1 MKDWAF
7 RCSRQSRL
15 LFFRVEIRHIED
27 ENIKDKERIKNM
39 DSIYGNES
47 GISYCYDN
55 GGVTFYCSDVYTCRD
70 IDMASNVKRVCFG
83 EDDSTKQMYYK
94 LRYSCMIF
102 PNVTE
107 IYIARNVA
115 AIEINNRMFPNCRKI
130 VSNNVNYRSGSM
142 LVQKDKA
149 MDWNFLLNTFC
160 LKKGE
165 DVDLTGIDMIKSGAF
180 SGCEIVE
187 IKNVADLSQVE
198 NYAFSDSDFCSDK
211 NKAVGGFRMAG
222 PIIAEML
229 PDLEE
234 YEIPD
239 YAIYTA
245 PRAVEAMQKMYK
257 AKRLIINNL
266 AATANVLY
274 TTRLPKKVIVKNIKK
289 RTDDTDYDLFD
300 ILDSET
306 TEEIE
311 LQNCSPEYKSINGL
325 LYGRV
330 IDEYGFFTKTW
341 SVLRCPR
348 GMKKAVIDDIAEEI
362 AQSAFMGCSVEEV
375 VMPDSVKMIGNEAF
389 SCCKYL
395 KKINLSKNLQKTTN
409 QLGNNACFK
418 KCERLKGIEI
428 PAGIKEI
435 PNMMFFGCRELSEV
449 VFHDGLEVI
458 GASAFASC
466 RNLKKVSLPK
476 TVKRIKR
483 WAMSYVDEL
492 HLASN
497 VVPNC
502 LVLGLNNSSS
512 VCARVIFPDGREV
525 LVSKTVNPDVEDKAT
540 LQLSK
545 HCQDPDWYKYS
556 SNMTSLLLNGLIEYE
571 RRRKEPEKWPDNR
584 PEQAELKGLL
594 RNNSVTL
601 MDWFL
606 RHDKRQSLAKLIN
619 YGFLPDSALN
629 ELLTYANEHNMP
641 DIAAYTIQQIQKG
654 ETPDIKFHI

>member
-1 MKDWAF
+1 MQPAKPAAF
-7 RCSRQSRL
+7 FL
-15 LFFRVEIRHIED
+15 RVGIGHIGD

-39 DSIYGNES
+39 DRIYGNES

-70 IDMASNVKRVCFG
+70 IDMASNVERVCFG
-83 EDDSTKQMYYK
+83 EDNNTNQMYYK

-130 VSNNVNYRSGSM
+130 VSNNVNYCSGSM
-142 LVQKDKA
+142 LVKKDKA
-149 MDWNFLLNTFC
+149 MDWNFLLNAFC

-165 DVDLTGIDMIKSGAF
+165 DVDLTRIDMIKSGAF

-198 NYAFSDSDFCSDK
+198 KYAFSDSDFCSDK

-222 PIIAEML
+222 PIIVEML

-245 PRAVEAMQKMYK
+245 PQTVKAMQKMHK

-266 AATANVLY
+266 AATVNVLC

-418 KCERLKGIEI
+418 KCEKLKGIEI

-466 RNLKKVSLPK
+466 RNLEKINLPK
-476 TVKRIKR
+476 TVKRTKR
-483 WAMSYVDEL
+483 WAMPYVDEL

-497 VVPNC
+497 VVPNG
-502 LVLGLNNSSS
+502 LVLGLNSSASSS
-512 VCARVIFPDGREV
+512 FCARVIFPDGKEV

-556 SNMTSLLLNGLIEYE
+556 SNMPSLLSNGLIEYG

-601 MDWFL
+601 MNWL
-606 RHDKRQSLAKLIN
+606 LTHDKRQSLAKLIN

-654 ETPDIKFHI
+654 ETPDTKFHI

>member
-1 MKDWAF
+1 MD
-7 RCSRQSRL
+7 
-15 LFFRVEIRHIED
+15 
-27 ENIKDKERIKNM
+27 RIY
-39 DSIYGNES
+39 S
-47 GISYCYDN
+47 ISYCYNN
-55 GGVTFYCSDVYTCRD
+55 GGVTFYCSDAYTCRD

-130 VSNNVNYRSGSM
+130 VSNNVNYHSGSM
-142 LVQKDKA
+142 LVKEDKA
-149 MDWNFLLNTFC
+149 MDSNFLLNTFC

-165 DVDLTGIDMIKSGAF
+165 DVDLTGIDIIKSGAF
-180 SGCEIVE
+180 SGCKIVE
-187 IKNVADLSQVE
+187 IKNIADLSQVE

-211 NKAVGGFRMAG
+211 NKAIGGFQMAG
-222 PIIAEML
+222 PIIIGML

-245 PRAVEAMQKMYK
+245 PQAVEAMQKMHK

-266 AATANVLY
+266 AATVNVLC
-274 TTRLPKKVIVKNIKK
+274 TTRLPRKVIVKNIKK
-289 RTDDTDYDLFD
+289 RTDETDYDLFN

-311 LQNCSPEYKSINGL
+311 LQNCSQEYKSINGL

-362 AQSAFMGCSVEEV
+362 AQAAFMGCSVEEV
-375 VMPDSVKMIGNEAF
+375 VMPDSVKMICNEAF
-389 SCCKYL
+389 SSCKYL

-458 GASAFASC
+458 GTSAFASC
-466 RNLKKVSLPK
+466 RNLEKINLPK
-476 TVKRIKR
+476 TVKRIER
-483 WAMSYVDEL
+483 WAMPYVDEL

-497 VVPNC
+497 VVPNG
-502 LVLGLNNSSS
+502 LVLGLNCSASS
-512 VCARVIFPDGREV
+512 VCARVIFPDGRGV

-540 LQLSK
+540 LQLSN

-556 SNMTSLLLNGLIEYE
+556 SNMTSLLSNGLIEYE
-571 RRRKEPEKWPDNR
+571 RRRKEPEEWPDNR
-584 PEQAELKGLL
+584 LEQAELKGLL
-594 RNNSVTL
+594 HNNSVTL

-606 RHDKRQSLAKLIN
+606 THDKRQSLAKLIN

-629 ELLTYANEHNMP
+629 GLLTYANEHNMP
-641 DIAAYTIQQIQKG
+641 DIAGYTIQQIQKG
-654 ETPDIKFHI
+654 ETPNTKFHI

>member
-1 MKDWAF
+1 MQPAKPAAF
-7 RCSRQSRL
+7 FL
-15 LFFRVEIRHIED
+15 RVEIRHIGD

-39 DSIYGNES
+39 DRIYGNES

-83 EDDSTKQMYYK
+83 EDDSTNQMYYK

-142 LVQKDKA
+142 LVKKDKA

-165 DVDLTGIDMIKSGAF
+165 GVDLTGIDMIKSGAF

-198 NYAFSDSDFCSDK
+198 KYAFSDSDFCSDK

-222 PIIAEML
+222 PIIVEML

-245 PRAVEAMQKMYK
+245 PRAVKAMQKMHK

-266 AATANVLY
+266 AATVNVLC

-409 QLGNNACFK
+409 QLGSNACFK

-476 TVKRIKR
+476 TVKRIKQ
-483 WAMSYVDEL
+483 WAVPYVDEL

-497 VVPNC
+497 VVPDG
-502 LVLGLNNSSS
+502 LVLGLNNSSSS

-540 LQLSK
+540 LQLNK

-556 SNMTSLLLNGLIEYE
+556 SNITSLLSNGLIEYE

-601 MDWFL
+601 MNWL
-606 RHDKRQSLAKLIN
+606 LTHDKRQSLAKLIN

-654 ETPDIKFHI
+654 ETPDTKFHI

>member
-1 MKDWAF
+1 
-7 RCSRQSRL
+7 
-15 LFFRVEIRHIED
+15 
-27 ENIKDKERIKNM
+27 M
-39 DSIYGNES
+39 DRIYGNES
-47 GISYCYDN
+47 GISHCYDN

-83 EDDSTKQMYYK
+83 EDNNTNQMYYK

-107 IYIARNVA
+107 IYIAKNVA

-130 VSNNVNYRSGSM
+130 ISNNVNYRSGSI
-142 LVQKDKA
+142 LVKKDKA
-149 MDWNFLLNTFC
+149 MDWNFLLNAFC

-198 NYAFSDSDFCSDK
+198 KYAFSDSDFCSDK

-222 PIIAEML
+222 PIIVEML

-245 PRAVEAMQKMYK
+245 PRAVKAMQKMHK

-266 AATANVLY
+266 AATVNVLC

-362 AQSAFMGCSVEEV
+362 AQAAFMGCSVEEV
-375 VMPDSVKMIGNEAF
+375 VMPDSVKMICNEAF

-395 KKINLSKNLQKTTN
+395 KKINLSKNLQKITN
-409 QLGNNACFK
+409 QLGNNAWFK
-418 KCERLKGIEI
+418 KCESLKGIEI

-435 PNMMFFGCRELSEV
+435 PNMIFFGCSELSEV

-466 RNLKKVSLPK
+466 RKLKKVSLPE

-483 WAMSYVDEL
+483 WAIPYVDEL

-497 VVPNC
+497 VIPDG
-502 LVLGLNNSSS
+502 LVLGLNSSAS
-512 VCARVIFPDGREV
+512 SAFCARVIFPDGKEV
-525 LVSKTVNPDVEDKAT
+525 FVSKTVNSDVEDKAT

-545 HCQDPDWYKYS
+545 HCQDPDWYIYS
-556 SNMTSLLLNGLIEYE
+556 SDITSLRLNGLTEYE
-571 RRRKEPEKWPDNR
+571 RRLKAPEEWPDSR
-584 PEQAELKGLL
+584 PKQAELKRFLHY
-594 RNNSVTL
+594 NSVAL
-601 MDWFL
+601 MDWL
-606 RHDKRQSLAKLIN
+606 STHNKRQSLAKLIC
-619 YGFLPDSALN
+619 YGFLPDSALSD
-629 ELLTYANEHNMP
+629 LLMYANEHNMP
-641 DIAAYTIQQIQKG
+641 DIAAYTIQQMQK
-654 ETPDIKFHI
+654 EKTDDTEFHI

>member
-1 MKDWAF
+1 MD
-7 RCSRQSRL
+7 
-15 LFFRVEIRHIED
+15 
-27 ENIKDKERIKNM
+27 RIY
-39 DSIYGNES
+39 S
-47 GISYCYDN
+47 ISYCYDN
-55 GGVTFYCSDVYTCRD
+55 GGVTFYCSDVYTCRE

-83 EDDSTKQMYYK
+83 EDDSTKPMYYK

-142 LVQKDKA
+142 LVKEDKA
-149 MDWNFLLNTFC
+149 MDSNFLLNTFC

-165 DVDLTGIDMIKSGAF
+165 DVDLTGIGIIKSGAF

-187 IKNVADLSQVE
+187 IKNIADLSQVE

-211 NKAVGGFRMAG
+211 NKAVGGFQMAG
-222 PIIAEML
+222 PIIIGML

-234 YEIPD
+234 YEMPD

-245 PRAVEAMQKMYK
+245 PQAVRAMQKMHK

-266 AATANVLY
+266 AATVNVLC
-274 TTRLPKKVIVKNIKK
+274 TTRLPRKVIVKNIKK
-289 RTDDTDYDLFD
+289 RTDDTDYDLFN

-311 LQNCSPEYKSINGL
+311 LQNCSSEYKSINGL
-325 LYGRV
+325 LYGRF

-362 AQSAFMGCSVEEV
+362 AQAAFMGCSVEEV
-375 VMPDSVKMIGNEAF
+375 VMPDSVKMICNEAF

-409 QLGNNACFK
+409 QFGNNACFK

-435 PNMMFFGCRELSEV
+435 PDKMFFGCSELSEV

-458 GASAFASC
+458 GTSAFASC
-466 RNLKKVSLPK
+466 RNMEKINLPK
-476 TVKRIKR
+476 TVKRIER
-483 WAMSYVDEL
+483 WAMPYVDEL

-497 VVPNC
+497 VVPNG
-502 LVLGLNNSSS
+502 LVLGLNNSSSS

-556 SNMTSLLLNGLIEYE
+556 SNMTSLLSNGLIEYE
-571 RRRKEPEKWPDNR
+571 RRRKEPEEWPDSR
-584 PEQAELKGLL
+584 LEQAELKGLL

-606 RHDKRQSLAKLIN
+606 THNKRKSLAKLIN

-629 ELLTYANEHNMP
+629 GLLTYANEHNMS
-641 DIAAYTIQQIQKG
+641 DIAAYTIQQIQKR
-654 ETPDIKFHI
+654 ETPNTKFHI

>member
-1 MKDWAF
+1 MD
-7 RCSRQSRL
+7 
-15 LFFRVEIRHIED
+15 
-27 ENIKDKERIKNM
+27 RIY
-39 DSIYGNES
+39 S
-47 GISYCYDN
+47 ISYCYDN
-55 GGVTFYCSDVYTCRD
+55 GGVTFYCSDVYICRE

-83 EDDSTKQMYYK
+83 DDDSTKPMYYK
-94 LRYSCMIF
+94 LRHSCMIF

-142 LVQKDKA
+142 LVKEDKA
-149 MDWNFLLNTFC
+149 MDSNFLLNTFC

-165 DVDLTGIDMIKSGAF
+165 DVDLTGIDIIKSGAF

-187 IKNVADLSQVE
+187 IKNIADLSQVE

-211 NKAVGGFRMAG
+211 NKAIGGFQMAG
-222 PIIAEML
+222 PIIIGML
-229 PDLEE
+229 PNLEE

-239 YAIYTA
+239 YAICTA
-245 PRAVEAMQKMYK
+245 PRAVEAMQKMHK

-266 AATANVLY
+266 AATVNVLC
-274 TTRLPKKVIVKNIKK
+274 TTRLPRKVIVKNIKK
-289 RTDDTDYDLFD
+289 RTDETDYDLFN

-311 LQNCSPEYKSINGL
+311 LQNCSQEYKSINGL

-348 GMKKAVIDDIAEEI
+348 GMKKAVIDDIAEKI
-362 AQSAFMGCSVEEV
+362 AQAAFMGCSVEEV
-375 VMPDSVKMIGNEAF
+375 VMPDSVKMICNEAF

-409 QLGNNACFK
+409 QLGNNACFM

-449 VFHDGLEVI
+449 VFHDGLEAI
-458 GASAFASC
+458 GTSAFASC
-466 RNLKKVSLPK
+466 RNLEKINLPK
-476 TVKRIKR
+476 TVKRIER
-483 WAMSYVDEL
+483 WAMPYVNEL

-497 VVPNC
+497 VVPNG
-502 LVLGLNNSSS
+502 LVLGLNCSASS

-540 LQLSK
+540 LQLSN

-556 SNMTSLLLNGLIEYE
+556 SNMTSLLSNGLIEYE
-571 RRRKEPEKWPDNR
+571 RRRKEPEEWPDNR
-584 PEQAELKGLL
+584 LEQAELKGLL
-594 RNNSVTL
+594 HNNSVTL

-606 RHDKRQSLAKLIN
+606 THDKRQSLAKLIN

-629 ELLTYANEHNMP
+629 GLLTYANEHNMP
-641 DIAAYTIQQIQKG
+641 DIAAYIIQQIQKG
-654 ETPDIKFHI
+654 ETPNTKFHI

>member
-1 MKDWAF
+1 MYG
-7 RCSRQSRL
+7 
-15 LFFRVEIRHIED
+15 IY
-27 ENIKDKERIKNM
+27 
-39 DSIYGNES
+39 DSDGE
-47 GISYCYDN
+47 ISYCYDN
-55 GGVTFYCSDVYTCRD
+55 GSVTFYCSDIHTCRD
-70 IDMASNVKRVCFG
+70 IDMAPDVKRVCFG
-83 EDDSTKQMYYK
+83 EDDSEKQMSYK
-94 LRYSCMIF
+94 LKDITVTF

-107 IYIARNVA
+107 MYIAKNVA
-115 AIEINNRMFPNCRKI
+115 AIEINSRMFPNCRKV
-130 VSNNVNYRSGSM
+130 VSNNVNYRTGSM
-142 LVQKDKA
+142 LVKEDKVLEH
-149 MDWNFLLNTFC
+149 NFLLNTFC

-165 DVDLTGIDMIKSGAF
+165 NVDLTGIDIIKSGAF

-187 IKNVADLSQVE
+187 IKNIADLSQVE
-198 NYAFSDSDFCSDK
+198 RYAFSDSDFCSDK
-211 NKAVGGFRMAG
+211 NQAVGGFQMAG
-222 PIIAEML
+222 PIIAGML

-245 PRAVEAMQKMYK
+245 PRAVEAMQKMHK

-266 AATANVLY
+266 PATVNVLC
-274 TTRLPKKVIVKNIKK
+274 TTRLPRKVIVKNIKK

-325 LYGRV
+325 LYGRA
-330 IDEYGFFTKTW
+330 IDEYGFFAKTW

-362 AQSAFMGCSVEEV
+362 AQAAFMGCSVEEV
-375 VMPDSVKMIGNEAF
+375 VMPDSVKMICNEAF

-395 KKINLSKNLQKTTN
+395 KKINLSKNLQKITN

-418 KCERLKGIEI
+418 KCESLKGIEI

-435 PNMMFFGCRELSEV
+435 PNMIFFGCSELSEV

-466 RNLKKVSLPK
+466 RKLKKVSLPE

-483 WAMSYVDEL
+483 WAIPYVDEL

-497 VVPNC
+497 VIPDG
-502 LVLGLNNSSS
+502 LVLGLNSSAS
-512 VCARVIFPDGREV
+512 SAFCARVIFPDGKEV
-525 LVSKTVNPDVEDKAT
+525 FVSKTVNSDVEDKAT

-545 HCQDPDWYKYS
+545 HCQDPDWYIYS
-556 SNMTSLLLNGLIEYE
+556 SDITSLRLNGLTEYE
-571 RRRKEPEKWPDNR
+571 RRLKAPEEWPDSR
-584 PEQAELKGLL
+584 PKQAELKRFLHY
-594 RNNSVTL
+594 NSVAL
-601 MDWFL
+601 MDWL
-606 RHDKRQSLAKLIN
+606 STHNKRQSLAKLIC
-619 YGFLPDSALN
+619 YGFLPDSALSD
-629 ELLTYANEHNMP
+629 LLMYANEHNMP
-641 DIAAYTIQQIQKG
+641 DIAAYTIQQMQK
-654 ETPDIKFHI
+654 EKTDDTEFHI

>member
-1 MKDWAF
+1 MQPAKPAAF
-7 RCSRQSRL
+7 FL
-15 LFFRVEIRHIED
+15 RVGIRHIGD

-39 DSIYGNES
+39 DRIYGNES

-83 EDDSTKQMYYK
+83 EDNNTNQMYYK

-115 AIEINNRMFPNCRKI
+115 VIEINNRMFPNCRKI

-142 LVQKDKA
+142 LVKKDKA
-149 MDWNFLLNTFC
+149 MDWNFLLNAFC

-198 NYAFSDSDFCSDK
+198 KYAFSDSDFCSDK

-222 PIIAEML
+222 PIIVEML

-245 PRAVEAMQKMYK
+245 PRAVKAMQKMHK

-266 AATANVLY
+266 AATVNVLC
-274 TTRLPKKVIVKNIKK
+274 TTRLPRKVIVKNIKK

-375 VMPDSVKMIGNEAF
+375 VMPDSVKMIGNETF

-435 PNMMFFGCRELSEV
+435 PNMMFFGCRELSKV

-466 RNLKKVSLPK
+466 RNLEKINLPK

-483 WAMSYVDEL
+483 WAMPYVDEL

-497 VVPNC
+497 VVPNG
-502 LVLGLNNSSS
+502 LVLGLNSSASSS
-512 VCARVIFPDGREV
+512 FCARVIFPDRKEV
-525 LVSKTVNPDVEDKAT
+525 LVSKTVNPNVKDKAT

-556 SNMTSLLLNGLIEYE
+556 SNMPSLLSNGLIEYE

-601 MDWFL
+601 MNWL
-606 RHDKRQSLAKLIN
+606 LTHDKRQSLAKLIN

-654 ETPDIKFHI
+654 ETPDTKFHI

>member
-1 MKDWAF
+1 
-7 RCSRQSRL
+7 
-15 LFFRVEIRHIED
+15 
-27 ENIKDKERIKNM
+27 M
-39 DSIYGNES
+39 DRIYGNES

-55 GGVTFYCSDVYTCRD
+55 GGVTFYCSDVYTCQD

-83 EDDSTKQMYYK
+83 EDNNTNQMYYK

-130 VSNNVNYRSGSM
+130 VSNNVNYRSGSI
-142 LVQKDKA
+142 LVKKDKA
-149 MDWNFLLNTFC
+149 MDWNFLLNAFC

-198 NYAFSDSDFCSDK
+198 KYAFSDSDFCSDK

-222 PIIAEML
+222 PIIVEML

-245 PRAVEAMQKMYK
+245 PRAVKAMQKMHK

-266 AATANVLY
+266 AATVNVLC

-362 AQSAFMGCSVEEV
+362 AQAAFMGCSVEEV
-375 VMPDSVKMIGNEAF
+375 VMPDSVKMICNEAF

-395 KKINLSKNLQKTTN
+395 KKINLSKNLQKITN

-418 KCERLKGIEI
+418 KCESLKGIEI

-435 PNMMFFGCRELSEV
+435 PNMIFFGCSELSEV

-466 RNLKKVSLPK
+466 RKLKKVSLPE

-483 WAMSYVDEL
+483 WAIPYVDEL

-497 VVPNC
+497 VIPDG
-502 LVLGLNNSSS
+502 LVLGLNSSAS
-512 VCARVIFPDGREV
+512 SAFCARVIFPDGKEV
-525 LVSKTVNPDVEDKAT
+525 FVSKTVNSDVEDKAT

-545 HCQDPDWYKYS
+545 HCQDPDWYIYS
-556 SNMTSLLLNGLIEYE
+556 SDITSLRLNGLTEYE
-571 RRRKEPEKWPDNR
+571 RRLKAPEEWPDSR
-584 PEQAELKGLL
+584 PKQAELKRFLHY
-594 RNNSVTL
+594 NSVAL
-601 MDWFL
+601 MDWL
-606 RHDKRQSLAKLIN
+606 STHNKRQSLAKLIC
-619 YGFLPDSALN
+619 YGFLPDSALSD
-629 ELLTYANEHNMP
+629 LLMYANEHNMP
-641 DIAAYTIQQIQKG
+641 DIAAYTIQQMQK
-654 ETPDIKFHI
+654 EKTDDTEFHI

>member
-1 MKDWAF
+1 MQPA
-7 RCSRQSRL
+7 L
-15 LFFRVEIRHIED
+15 PAVFFLCVGIRHIVD

-39 DSIYGNES
+39 DRIYS
-47 GISYCYDN
+47 ISYCYDN
-55 GGVTFYCSDVYTCRD
+55 GGVTFYCSDAYTCRD

-83 EDDSTKQMYYK
+83 EDDSTKPMYYK
-94 LRYSCMIF
+94 LRHSCMIF

-115 AIEINNRMFPNCRKI
+115 AIEINNKMFPNCRKV

-142 LVQKDKA
+142 LVKEDKA
-149 MDWNFLLNTFC
+149 MDSNFLLNTFC

-165 DVDLTGIDMIKSGAF
+165 DVDLTGIDIIKSGAF

-187 IKNVADLSQVE
+187 IKNIADISQVE

-211 NKAVGGFRMAG
+211 NKAIGGFQMAG
-222 PIIAEML
+222 PIIIGML
-229 PDLEE
+229 PNLEE

-239 YAIYTA
+239 YAICTA
-245 PRAVEAMQKMYK
+245 PRAVEAMQKMHK

-266 AATANVLY
+266 AATVNVLC
-274 TTRLPKKVIVKNIKK
+274 TTRLPRKVIVKNIKK
-289 RTDDTDYDLFD
+289 RTDETDYDLFN

-311 LQNCSPEYKSINGL
+311 LQNCSSEYKSINGL

-348 GMKKAVIDDIAEEI
+348 GMKKAVIDDIAEKI
-362 AQSAFMGCSVEEV
+362 AQAAFMGCSVEEV
-375 VMPDSVKMIGNEAF
+375 VMPDSVKMICNEAF

-409 QLGNNACFK
+409 QLGNNACFM

-458 GASAFASC
+458 GTSAFASC
-466 RNLKKVSLPK
+466 RNLEKINLPK
-476 TVKRIKR
+476 TVKRIER
-483 WAMSYVDEL
+483 WAMPYVNEL

-497 VVPNC
+497 VVPNG
-502 LVLGLNNSSS
+502 LVLGLNCSASS

-540 LQLSK
+540 LQLSN

-556 SNMTSLLLNGLIEYE
+556 SNMTSLLSNGLIEYE
-571 RRRKEPEKWPDNR
+571 RRRKEPEEWPDNR
-584 PEQAELKGLL
+584 LEQAELKGLL
-594 RNNSVTL
+594 HNNSVTL

-606 RHDKRQSLAKLIN
+606 THDKRQSLAKLIN

-629 ELLTYANEHNMP
+629 GLLTYANEHNMP

-654 ETPDIKFHI
+654 ETPNTKFHI

>member
-1 MKDWAF
+1 MQPA
-7 RCSRQSRL
+7 L
-15 LFFRVEIRHIED
+15 PAVFFLCVGIRHIVD

-39 DSIYGNES
+39 DRIYS
-47 GISYCYDN
+47 ISYCYDN
-55 GGVTFYCSDVYTCRD
+55 GGVTFYCSDAYTCRE

-83 EDDSTKQMYYK
+83 EDDSTKPMYYK
-94 LRYSCMIF
+94 LRHSCMIF

-115 AIEINNRMFPNCRKI
+115 AIEINNKMFPNCRKV

-142 LVQKDKA
+142 LVKEDKA
-149 MDWNFLLNTFC
+149 MDSNFLLNTFC

-165 DVDLTGIDMIKSGAF
+165 DVDLTGIDIIKSGAF

-187 IKNVADLSQVE
+187 IKNIADISQVE

-211 NKAVGGFRMAG
+211 NKAIGGFQMAG
-222 PIIAEML
+222 PIIIGML
-229 PDLEE
+229 PNLEE

-239 YAIYTA
+239 YAICTA
-245 PRAVEAMQKMYK
+245 PRAVEAMQKMHK

-266 AATANVLY
+266 AATVNVLC
-274 TTRLPKKVIVKNIKK
+274 TTRLPRKVIVKNIKK
-289 RTDDTDYDLFD
+289 RTDETDYDLFN

-311 LQNCSPEYKSINGL
+311 LQNCSSEYKSINGL

-348 GMKKAVIDDIAEEI
+348 GMKKAVIDDIAEKI
-362 AQSAFMGCSVEEV
+362 AQAAFMGCSVEEV
-375 VMPDSVKMIGNEAF
+375 VMPDSVKMICNEAF

-409 QLGNNACFK
+409 QLCNNACFM

-458 GASAFASC
+458 GTSAFASC
-466 RNLKKVSLPK
+466 RNLEKINLPK
-476 TVKRIKR
+476 TVKRIER
-483 WAMSYVDEL
+483 WAMPYVNEL

-497 VVPNC
+497 VVPNG
-502 LVLGLNNSSS
+502 LVLGLNCSASS

-540 LQLSK
+540 LQLSN

-556 SNMTSLLLNGLIEYE
+556 SNMTSLLSNGLIEYE
-571 RRRKEPEKWPDNR
+571 RRRKEPEEWHDNR
-584 PEQAELKGLL
+584 LEQAELKGLL
-594 RNNSVTL
+594 HNNSVTL

-606 RHDKRQSLAKLIN
+606 THDKRQSLAKLIN

-629 ELLTYANEHNMP
+629 GLLTYANEHNMP

-654 ETPDIKFHI
+654 ETPNTKFHI

>member
-1 MKDWAF
+1 MD
-7 RCSRQSRL
+7 
-15 LFFRVEIRHIED
+15 
-27 ENIKDKERIKNM
+27 RIY
-39 DSIYGNES
+39 S
-47 GISYCYDN
+47 ISYCYDN
-55 GGVTFYCSDVYTCRD
+55 GGVTFYCSDAYTCRE

-83 EDDSTKQMYYK
+83 EDDSTKPMYYK
-94 LRYSCMIF
+94 LRHSCMIF

-115 AIEINNRMFPNCRKI
+115 AIEINNKMFPNCRKV

-142 LVQKDKA
+142 LVKEDKA
-149 MDWNFLLNTFC
+149 MDSNFLLNTFC

-165 DVDLTGIDMIKSGAF
+165 DVDLTGIDIIKSGAF

-187 IKNVADLSQVE
+187 IKNIADISQVE

-211 NKAVGGFRMAG
+211 NKAIGGFQMAG
-222 PIIAEML
+222 PIIIGML
-229 PDLEE
+229 PNLEE

-239 YAIYTA
+239 YAICTA
-245 PRAVEAMQKMYK
+245 PRAVEAMQKMHK

-266 AATANVLY
+266 AATVNVLC
-274 TTRLPKKVIVKNIKK
+274 TTRLPRKVIVKNIKK
-289 RTDDTDYDLFD
+289 RTDETDYDLFN

-311 LQNCSPEYKSINGL
+311 LQNCSSEYKSINGL

-348 GMKKAVIDDIAEEI
+348 GMKKAVIDDIAEKI
-362 AQSAFMGCSVEEV
+362 AQAAFMGCSVEEV
-375 VMPDSVKMIGNEAF
+375 VMPDSVKMICNEAF

-409 QLGNNACFK
+409 QLGNNACFM

-458 GASAFASC
+458 GTSAFASC
-466 RNLKKVSLPK
+466 RNLEKINLPK
-476 TVKRIKR
+476 TVKRIER
-483 WAMSYVDEL
+483 WAMPYVNEL

-497 VVPNC
+497 VVPNG
-502 LVLGLNNSSS
+502 LVLGLNCSASS

-540 LQLSK
+540 LQLSN

-556 SNMTSLLLNGLIEYE
+556 SNMTSLLSNGLIEYE
-571 RRRKEPEKWPDNR
+571 RRRKEPEEWPDNR
-584 PEQAELKGLL
+584 LEQAELKGLL
-594 RNNSVTL
+594 HNNSVTL

-606 RHDKRQSLAKLIN
+606 THDKRQSLAKLIN

-629 ELLTYANEHNMP
+629 GLLTYANEHNMP

-654 ETPDIKFHI
+654 ETPNTKFHI

>member
-1 MKDWAF
+1 
-7 RCSRQSRL
+7 
-15 LFFRVEIRHIED
+15 
-27 ENIKDKERIKNM
+27 M
-39 DSIYGNES
+39 DRIYGNES

-83 EDDSTKQMYYK
+83 EDNNTNQMYYK

-130 VSNNVNYRSGSM
+130 ISNNVNYRSGSM
-142 LVQKDKA
+142 LVKKDKA
-149 MDWNFLLNTFC
+149 MDWNFLLNAFC

-165 DVDLTGIDMIKSGAF
+165 DVDLTEIDMIKSGAF

-198 NYAFSDSDFCSDK
+198 KYAFSDSDFCSDK

-222 PIIAEML
+222 PIIVEML

-239 YAIYTA
+239 CAIYTA
-245 PRAVEAMQKMYK
+245 PQAVKAMQKMHK

-266 AATANVLY
+266 AATVNVLC
-274 TTRLPKKVIVKNIKK
+274 TTRLPRKVIVKNIKK

-330 IDEYGFFTKTW
+330 IDEYGFFAKTW
-341 SVLRCPR
+341 SVIMCPR
-348 GMKKAVIDDIAEEI
+348 GMKKVVIDDIAEEI

-409 QLGNNACFK
+409 QLGYNACFK
-418 KCERLKGIEI
+418 KCEKLKGIEI

-435 PNMMFFGCRELSEV
+435 PNMMFLDVG
-449 VFHDGLEVI
+449 
-458 GASAFASC
+458 SC
-466 RNLKKVSLPK
+466 
-476 TVKRIKR
+476 
-483 WAMSYVDEL
+483 
-492 HLASN
+492 
-497 VVPNC
+497 
-502 LVLGLNNSSS
+502 
-512 VCARVIFPDGREV
+512 
-525 LVSKTVNPDVEDKAT
+525 
-540 LQLSK
+540 
-545 HCQDPDWYKYS
+545 
-556 SNMTSLLLNGLIEYE
+556 
-571 RRRKEPEKWPDNR
+571 
-584 PEQAELKGLL
+584 
-594 RNNSVTL
+594 
-601 MDWFL
+601 
-606 RHDKRQSLAKLIN
+606 
-619 YGFLPDSALN
+619 
-629 ELLTYANEHNMP
+629 
-641 DIAAYTIQQIQKG
+641 QK
-654 ETPDIKFHI
+654 

>member
-1 MKDWAF
+1 MQPA
-7 RCSRQSRL
+7 L
-15 LFFRVEIRHIED
+15 PAVFFLCVGIRHIVD

-39 DSIYGNES
+39 DRIYS
-47 GISYCYDN
+47 ISYCYDN
-55 GGVTFYCSDVYTCRD
+55 GGVTFYCSDAYTCRE

-83 EDDSTKQMYYK
+83 EDDSTKPMYYK
-94 LRYSCMIF
+94 LRHSCMIF

-115 AIEINNRMFPNCRKI
+115 AIEINNKMFPNCRKV

-142 LVQKDKA
+142 LVKEDKA
-149 MDWNFLLNTFC
+149 MDSNFLLNTFC

-165 DVDLTGIDMIKSGAF
+165 DVDLTGIDIIKSGAF

-187 IKNVADLSQVE
+187 IKNIADISQVE

-211 NKAVGGFRMAG
+211 NKAIGGFQMAG
-222 PIIAEML
+222 PIIIGML
-229 PDLEE
+229 PNLEE

-239 YAIYTA
+239 YAICTA
-245 PRAVEAMQKMYK
+245 PRAVEAMQKMHK

-266 AATANVLY
+266 AATVNVLC
-274 TTRLPKKVIVKNIKK
+274 TTRLPRKVIVKNIKK
-289 RTDDTDYDLFD
+289 RTDETDYDLFN

-311 LQNCSPEYKSINGL
+311 LQNCSQEYKSINGL

-348 GMKKAVIDDIAEEI
+348 GMKKAVIDDIAEKI
-362 AQSAFMGCSVEEV
+362 AQAAFMGCSVEEV
-375 VMPDSVKMIGNEAF
+375 VMPDSVKMICNEAF

-395 KKINLSKNLQKTTN
+395 KKINLSKNLQKTTS
-409 QLGNNACFK
+409 QLGNNACFM

-449 VFHDGLEVI
+449 VFHDGLEAI
-458 GASAFASC
+458 GTSAFASC
-466 RNLKKVSLPK
+466 RNLEKINLPK
-476 TVKRIKR
+476 TVKRIER
-483 WAMSYVDEL
+483 WAMPYVNEL

-497 VVPNC
+497 VVPNG
-502 LVLGLNNSSS
+502 LVLGLNCSASS

-540 LQLSK
+540 LQLSN

-556 SNMTSLLLNGLIEYE
+556 SNMTSLLSNGLIEYE
-571 RRRKEPEKWPDNR
+571 RRRKEPEEWPDNR
-584 PEQAELKGLL
+584 LEQAELKGLL
-594 RNNSVTL
+594 HNNSVTL

-606 RHDKRQSLAKLIN
+606 THDKRQSLTKLIN

-629 ELLTYANEHNMP
+629 GLLTYANEHNMP

-654 ETPDIKFHI
+654 ETPNTKFHI

>member
-1 MKDWAF
+1 MD
-7 RCSRQSRL
+7 
-15 LFFRVEIRHIED
+15 
-27 ENIKDKERIKNM
+27 RIY
-39 DSIYGNES
+39 S
-47 GISYCYDN
+47 ISYCYDN
-55 GGVTFYCSDVYTCRD
+55 GGVTFYCSDVYTCRE

-83 EDDSTKQMYYK
+83 EDDSTKPMYYK
-94 LRYSCMIF
+94 LMYSCMIF

-115 AIEINNRMFPNCRKI
+115 AIEIDNRMFPNCRKI

-142 LVQKDKA
+142 LVKEDKA
-149 MDWNFLLNTFC
+149 MDSNFLLNTFC

-165 DVDLTGIDMIKSGAF
+165 DVDLTGIDIIKSGAF

-187 IKNVADLSQVE
+187 IKNIADLSQVE

-211 NKAVGGFRMAG
+211 NKAVGGFQMAG
-222 PIIAEML
+222 PIIIGML

-234 YEIPD
+234 YEMPD

-245 PRAVEAMQKMYK
+245 PQAVRAMQKMHK

-266 AATANVLY
+266 AATVNVLC
-274 TTRLPKKVIVKNIKK
+274 TTRLPRKVIVKNIKK
-289 RTDDTDYDLFD
+289 RTDDTDYDLFN

-311 LQNCSPEYKSINGL
+311 LQNCSSEYKSINGL
-325 LYGRV
+325 LYGRF

-362 AQSAFMGCSVEEV
+362 AQAAFMGCSVEEV
-375 VMPDSVKMIGNEAF
+375 VMPDSVKMICNEAF

-409 QLGNNACFK
+409 QFGNNACFK

-435 PNMMFFGCRELSEV
+435 PDKMFFGCSELSEV

-458 GASAFASC
+458 GTSAFASC
-466 RNLKKVSLPK
+466 RNMEKINLPK
-476 TVKRIKR
+476 TVKRIER
-483 WAMSYVDEL
+483 WAMPYVDEL

-497 VVPNC
+497 IVPNG
-502 LVLGLNNSSS
+502 LVLGLNNSSSS

-556 SNMTSLLLNGLIEYE
+556 SNMTSLLSNGLIEYE
-571 RRRKEPEKWPDNR
+571 RRRKEPEEWPDSR
-584 PEQAELKGLL
+584 LEQAELKGLL

-606 RHDKRQSLAKLIN
+606 THNKRKSLAKLID

-629 ELLTYANEHNMP
+629 GLLTYANEHNMP

-654 ETPDIKFHI
+654 ETPNTKFHI

>member
-1 MKDWAF
+1 
-7 RCSRQSRL
+7 
-15 LFFRVEIRHIED
+15 
-27 ENIKDKERIKNM
+27 M
-39 DSIYGNES
+39 DRIYGNES

-83 EDDSTKQMYYK
+83 EDNNTNQMYYK
-94 LRYSCMIF
+94 LKYSCMIF

-130 VSNNVNYRSGSM
+130 ISNNVNYRSGSM
-142 LVQKDKA
+142 LVKKDKA
-149 MDWNFLLNTFC
+149 MDWNFLLNAFC

-198 NYAFSDSDFCSDK
+198 KYAFSDSDFCSDK

-222 PIIAEML
+222 PIIVEML

-234 YEIPD
+234 YKIPD

-245 PRAVEAMQKMYK
+245 PRAVKAMQKMHK

-266 AATANVLY
+266 AATVNVLC

-449 VFHDGLEVI
+449 IFHDGLEVI

-466 RNLKKVSLPK
+466 RNLEKINLPK
-476 TVKRIKR
+476 TVKRTKR
-483 WAMSYVDEL
+483 WAMPYVDEL

-497 VVPNC
+497 VVPNG
-502 LVLGLNNSSS
+502 LVLGLNNSFS
-512 VCARVIFPDGREV
+512 VCARVIFPDGKEV

-571 RRRKEPEKWPDNR
+571 RRRKEPEEWPDNR

-594 RNNSVTL
+594 RNNSVTIMNWL
-601 MDWFL
+601 L
-606 RHDKRQSLAKLIN
+606 THDKRQSLAKLIN

-654 ETPDIKFHI
+654 ETPDTKFHI

>member
-1 MKDWAF
+1 MQPAKPAAF
-7 RCSRQSRL
+7 FL
-15 LFFRVEIRHIED
+15 RVGIRHIGD

-39 DSIYGNES
+39 DRIYGNES

-70 IDMASNVKRVCFG
+70 IDKASNVKRVCFG
-83 EDDSTKQMYYK
+83 EDNNTNQMYYK

-130 VSNNVNYRSGSM
+130 ISNNVNYRSGSM
-142 LVQKDKA
+142 LVKKDKA
-149 MDWNFLLNTFC
+149 MDWNFLLNAFC

-198 NYAFSDSDFCSDK
+198 KYAFSDSDFCSDK

-222 PIIAEML
+222 PIIVEML

-239 YAIYTA
+239 CTIYTA
-245 PRAVEAMQKMYK
+245 PQAVKAMQKMHK

-266 AATANVLY
+266 AATVNVLC

-449 VFHDGLEVI
+449 FFHDGLEVI
-458 GASAFASC
+458 CASAFASC
-466 RNLKKVSLPK
+466 RNLKKVNLPK

-483 WAMSYVDEL
+483 WAMPYVDEL

-497 VVPNC
+497 VVPNG
-502 LVLGLNNSSS
+502 LVLGLNSSASSS
-512 VCARVIFPDGREV
+512 FCARVIFPDGKEV

-556 SNMTSLLLNGLIEYE
+556 SNMPSLLSNGLIEYE

-601 MDWFL
+601 MNWL
-606 RHDKRQSLAKLIN
+606 LTHDKRQSLAKLIN

-654 ETPDIKFHI
+654 ETPDTKFHI

>member
-1 MKDWAF
+1 MD
-7 RCSRQSRL
+7 
-15 LFFRVEIRHIED
+15 
-27 ENIKDKERIKNM
+27 RIY
-39 DSIYGNES
+39 S
-47 GISYCYDN
+47 ISYCYDN
-55 GGVTFYCSDVYTCRD
+55 GSVTFYCSDVYTCRE

-83 EDDSTKQMYYK
+83 DDDSTKPMYYK
-94 LRYSCMIF
+94 LRHSCMIF

-115 AIEINNRMFPNCRKI
+115 AIEINNRMFPNCRKV

-142 LVQKDKA
+142 LVKEDKA
-149 MDWNFLLNTFC
+149 MDSNFLLNTFC

-165 DVDLTGIDMIKSGAF
+165 DVDLTGIDIIKSGAF

-187 IKNVADLSQVE
+187 IKNIADISQVE

-211 NKAVGGFRMAG
+211 NKAVGGFQMAG
-222 PIIAEML
+222 PIIIGML

-245 PRAVEAMQKMYK
+245 PRAVDAMQKMHK

-266 AATANVLY
+266 AATVNVLC
-274 TTRLPKKVIVKNIKK
+274 TTRLPRKVIVKNIKK
-289 RTDDTDYDLFD
+289 RTDETDYDLFN

-311 LQNCSPEYKSINGL
+311 LQNCSSEYKSINGL

-348 GMKKAVIDDIAEEI
+348 GMKKAVIDDIAEKI
-362 AQSAFMGCSVEEV
+362 AQAAFMGCSVEEV
-375 VMPDSVKMIGNEAF
+375 VMPDSVKMICNEAF
-389 SCCKYL
+389 SSCKYL

-435 PNMMFFGCRELSEV
+435 PNMMFFGCRELSKV

-458 GASAFASC
+458 GTSAFASC
-466 RNLKKVSLPK
+466 RNLEKINLPK
-476 TVKRIKR
+476 TVKRIER
-483 WAMSYVDEL
+483 WAMPYVDEL

-497 VVPNC
+497 VVPNG
-502 LVLGLNNSSS
+502 LVLGLNCSASS

-540 LQLSK
+540 LQLSN

-556 SNMTSLLLNGLIEYE
+556 SNMTSLLSNGLIEYE
-571 RRRKEPEKWPDNR
+571 RRRKEPEEWPDSR
-584 PEQAELKGLL
+584 LEQAELKGLL

-606 RHDKRQSLAKLIN
+606 THDKRQFLAKLIN

-629 ELLTYANEHNMP
+629 GLLTYANEHNMP
-641 DIAAYTIQQIQKG
+641 DIAAYTIQQIQKR
-654 ETPDIKFHI
+654 ETLNTKFHI

>member
-1 MKDWAF
+1 
-7 RCSRQSRL
+7 
-15 LFFRVEIRHIED
+15 
-27 ENIKDKERIKNM
+27 M
-39 DSIYGNES
+39 DRIYGNES

-83 EDDSTKQMYYK
+83 EDNNTNQMYYK

-142 LVQKDKA
+142 LVKKDKA
-149 MDWNFLLNTFC
+149 MDWNFLLNAFC

-198 NYAFSDSDFCSDK
+198 KYAFSDSDFCSDK

-222 PIIAEML
+222 PIIVEML

-245 PRAVEAMQKMYK
+245 PRAVKAMQKMHK

-266 AATANVLY
+266 AATVNVLC
-274 TTRLPKKVIVKNIKK
+274 TTRLPKKVIVKNIRK

-300 ILDSET
+300 ILDNET

-466 RNLKKVSLPK
+466 RNLEKINLPK
-476 TVKRIKR
+476 TVKRTKR
-483 WAMSYVDEL
+483 WAMPYVDEL

-497 VVPNC
+497 VVPNG
-502 LVLGLNNSSS
+502 LVLGLNSSASSS
-512 VCARVIFPDGREV
+512 FCARVIFPDRKEV

-556 SNMTSLLLNGLIEYE
+556 SNMPSLLSNGLIEYE

-601 MDWFL
+601 MNWL
-606 RHDKRQSLAKLIN
+606 LTHDKRQSLAKLIN

-654 ETPDIKFHI
+654 ETPDTKFHI

>member
-1 MKDWAF
+1 MYG
-7 RCSRQSRL
+7 
-15 LFFRVEIRHIED
+15 IY
-27 ENIKDKERIKNM
+27 
-39 DSIYGNES
+39 DSDGE
-47 GISYCYDN
+47 ISYCYDN
-55 GGVTFYCSDVYTCRD
+55 GGVTFYCLDIHTCRD
-70 IDMASNVKRVCFG
+70 IDMAPDVKRVCFG
-83 EDDSTKQMYYK
+83 EDDSEKQMSYK
-94 LRYSCMIF
+94 LKDITVTF

-107 IYIARNVA
+107 MYIAKNVA
-115 AIEINNRMFPNCRKI
+115 AIEINNRMFPNCRKV
-130 VSNNVNYRSGSM
+130 VSNNVNYRTGSM
-142 LVQKDKA
+142 LVKEDKVLEH
-149 MDWNFLLNTFC
+149 NFLLNTFC

-165 DVDLTGIDMIKSGAF
+165 DVDLTGIDIIKSGAF

-187 IKNVADLSQVE
+187 IKNIADLSQIE
-198 NYAFSDSDFCSDK
+198 RYAFSDSDFCSDK
-211 NKAVGGFRMAG
+211 NQAVGGFQMAG
-222 PIIAEML
+222 PIITGML

-245 PRAVEAMQKMYK
+245 PRAVEAMQKIHK

-266 AATANVLY
+266 AATVNVLC
-274 TTRLPKKVIVKNIKK
+274 TTQLPRKVIVKNIKK

-325 LYGRV
+325 LYGIV

-348 GMKKAVIDDIAEEI
+348 GMKKAVIDDIAEKI
-362 AQSAFMGCSVEEV
+362 AEAAFMGCRVEEV
-375 VMPDSVKMIGNEAF
+375 VMPDSVKMICNEAF

-395 KKINLSKNLQKTTN
+395 KKINLSKNLQKITN

-418 KCERLKGIEI
+418 KCESLKGIEI

-435 PNMMFFGCRELSEV
+435 PNMIFFGCSELSEV

-466 RNLKKVSLPK
+466 RKLKKVSLPE

-483 WAMSYVDEL
+483 WAIPYVDEL

-497 VVPNC
+497 VIPDG
-502 LVLGLNNSSS
+502 LVLGLNSSAS
-512 VCARVIFPDGREV
+512 SAFCARVIFPDGKEV
-525 LVSKTVNPDVEDKAT
+525 FVSKTVNSDVEDKAT

-545 HCQDPDWYKYS
+545 HCQDPDWYIYS
-556 SNMTSLLLNGLIEYE
+556 SDITSLRLNGLTEYE
-571 RRRKEPEKWPDNR
+571 RRLKAPEEWPDSR
-584 PEQAELKGLL
+584 PKQAELKRFLHY
-594 RNNSVTL
+594 NSVAL
-601 MDWFL
+601 MDWL
-606 RHDKRQSLAKLIN
+606 STHNKRQSLAKLIC
-619 YGFLPDSALN
+619 YGFLPDSALSD
-629 ELLTYANEHNMP
+629 LLMYANEHNMP
-641 DIAAYTIQQIQKG
+641 DIAAYTIQQMQK
-654 ETPDIKFHI
+654 EKTDDTEFHI

>member
-1 MKDWAF
+1 MD
-7 RCSRQSRL
+7 
-15 LFFRVEIRHIED
+15 
-27 ENIKDKERIKNM
+27 RIY
-39 DSIYGNES
+39 S
-47 GISYCYDN
+47 ISYCYNN
-55 GGVTFYCSDVYTCRD
+55 GGVTFYCSDAYTCRD

-130 VSNNVNYRSGSM
+130 VSNNVNYHSGSM
-142 LVQKDKA
+142 LVKEDKA
-149 MDWNFLLNTFC
+149 MDSNFLLNTFC

-165 DVDLTGIDMIKSGAF
+165 DVDLTGIDIIKSGAF
-180 SGCEIVE
+180 SGCKIVE
-187 IKNVADLSQVE
+187 IKNIADLSQVE

-211 NKAVGGFRMAG
+211 NKAIGGFQMAG
-222 PIIAEML
+222 PIIIGML

-245 PRAVEAMQKMYK
+245 PQAVEAMQKMHK

-266 AATANVLY
+266 AATVNVLC
-274 TTRLPKKVIVKNIKK
+274 TTRLPRKVIVKNIKK
-289 RTDDTDYDLFD
+289 RTDETDYDLFN

-311 LQNCSPEYKSINGL
+311 LQNCSQEYKSINGL

-362 AQSAFMGCSVEEV
+362 AQAAFMGCSVEEV
-375 VMPDSVKMIGNEAF
+375 VMPDSVKMICNESF
-389 SCCKYL
+389 SSCKYL

-435 PNMMFFGCRELSEV
+435 PNMMFFGCRKLSEV

-458 GASAFASC
+458 GTSAFASC
-466 RNLKKVSLPK
+466 RNLEKINLPK
-476 TVKRIKR
+476 TVKRIER
-483 WAMSYVDEL
+483 WAMPYVDEL

-497 VVPNC
+497 VVPNG
-502 LVLGLNNSSS
+502 LVLGLNCSASS
-512 VCARVIFPDGREV
+512 VCARVIFPDGRGV

-540 LQLSK
+540 LQLSN

-556 SNMTSLLLNGLIEYE
+556 SNMTSLLSNGLIEYE
-571 RRRKEPEKWPDNR
+571 RRRKEPEEWPDNR
-584 PEQAELKGLL
+584 LEQAELKGLL
-594 RNNSVTL
+594 HNNSVTL

-606 RHDKRQSLAKLIN
+606 THDKRQSLAKLIN

-629 ELLTYANEHNMP
+629 GLLTYANEHNMP
-641 DIAAYTIQQIQKG
+641 DIAGYTIQQIQKG
-654 ETPDIKFHI
+654 ETPNTKFHI

>member
-1 MKDWAF
+1 MD
-7 RCSRQSRL
+7 
-15 LFFRVEIRHIED
+15 
-27 ENIKDKERIKNM
+27 RIY
-39 DSIYGNES
+39 SSES

-70 IDMASNVKRVCFG
+70 IEMASNVKRVCFG
-83 EDDSTKQMYYK
+83 EDNNTNQMYYK

-142 LVQKDKA
+142 LVKEDKA

-187 IKNVADLSQVE
+187 IKNTADLSQVE
-198 NYAFSDSDFCSDK
+198 KYAFSDSDFCSDK

-222 PIIAEML
+222 PIIVEML

-245 PRAVEAMQKMYK
+245 PRAVKAMQKMHK

-266 AATANVLY
+266 AATVNVLC

-466 RNLKKVSLPK
+466 RNLEKISLPK

-483 WAMSYVDEL
+483 WAMPYVDEL

-497 VVPNC
+497 VVPNG
-502 LVLGLNNSSS
+502 LVLGLNNSSSS

-556 SNMTSLLLNGLIEYE
+556 SNMTSLLSNGLIEYE
-571 RRRKEPEKWPDNR
+571 RRRREPEKWPDNR
-584 PEQAELKGLL
+584 PEQAELKELL

-601 MDWFL
+601 MDWLL

-629 ELLTYANEHNMP
+629 GLLTYANEHNMP
-641 DIAAYTIQQIQKG
+641 DIAAYTIQQIQK
-654 ETPDIKFHI
+654 EEAPDTKFHI

>member
-1 MKDWAF
+1 MQPA
-7 RCSRQSRL
+7 L
-15 LFFRVEIRHIED
+15 PAVFFLCVGIRHIVD

-39 DSIYGNES
+39 DRIYS
-47 GISYCYDN
+47 ISYCYDN
-55 GGVTFYCSDVYTCRD
+55 GGVTFYCSDVYICRE

-83 EDDSTKQMYYK
+83 DDDSTKPMYYK
-94 LRYSCMIF
+94 LRHSCMIF

-142 LVQKDKA
+142 LVKEDKA
-149 MDWNFLLNTFC
+149 MDSNFLLNTFC

-165 DVDLTGIDMIKSGAF
+165 DVDLTGIDIIKSGAF

-187 IKNVADLSQVE
+187 IKNIADLSQVE

-211 NKAVGGFRMAG
+211 NKAIGGFQMAG
-222 PIIAEML
+222 PIIIGML
-229 PDLEE
+229 PNLEE

-239 YAIYTA
+239 YAICTA
-245 PRAVEAMQKMYK
+245 PRAVEAMQKMHK

-266 AATANVLY
+266 AATVNVLC
-274 TTRLPKKVIVKNIKK
+274 TTRLPRKVIVKNIKK
-289 RTDDTDYDLFD
+289 RTDETDYDLFN

-311 LQNCSPEYKSINGL
+311 LQNCSQEYKSINGL

-348 GMKKAVIDDIAEEI
+348 GMKKAVIDDIAEKI
-362 AQSAFMGCSVEEV
+362 AQAAFMGCSVEEV
-375 VMPDSVKMIGNEAF
+375 VMPDSVKMICNEAF

-409 QLGNNACFK
+409 QLGNNACFM

-449 VFHDGLEVI
+449 VFHDGLEAI
-458 GASAFASC
+458 GTSAFASC
-466 RNLKKVSLPK
+466 RNLEKINLPK
-476 TVKRIKR
+476 TVKRIER
-483 WAMSYVDEL
+483 WAMPYVNEL

-497 VVPNC
+497 VVPNG
-502 LVLGLNNSSS
+502 LVLGLNCSASS

-540 LQLSK
+540 LQLSN

-556 SNMTSLLLNGLIEYE
+556 SNMTSLLSNGLIEYE
-571 RRRKEPEKWPDNR
+571 RRRKEPEEWPDNR
-584 PEQAELKGLL
+584 LEQAELKGLL
-594 RNNSVTL
+594 HNNSVTL

-606 RHDKRQSLAKLIN
+606 THDKRQSLAKLIN

-629 ELLTYANEHNMP
+629 GLLTYANEHNMP
-641 DIAAYTIQQIQKG
+641 DIAAYIIQQIQKG
-654 ETPDIKFHI
+654 ETPNTKFHI

>member
-1 MKDWAF
+1 MQPA
-7 RCSRQSRL
+7 L
-15 LFFRVEIRHIED
+15 PAVFFLCVGIRHIVD

-39 DSIYGNES
+39 DRIYS
-47 GISYCYDN
+47 ISYCYDN

-83 EDDSTKQMYYK
+83 EDDSTKPMYYK
-94 LRYSCMIF
+94 LRHSCMIF

-115 AIEINNRMFPNCRKI
+115 AIEINNKMFPNCRKV

-142 LVQKDKA
+142 LVKEDKA
-149 MDWNFLLNTFC
+149 MDSNFLLNTFC

-165 DVDLTGIDMIKSGAF
+165 DVDLTGIDIIKSGAF

-187 IKNVADLSQVE
+187 IKNIADISQVE

-211 NKAVGGFRMAG
+211 NKAIGGFQMAG
-222 PIIAEML
+222 PIIIGML
-229 PDLEE
+229 PNLEE

-239 YAIYTA
+239 YAICTA
-245 PRAVEAMQKMYK
+245 PRAVEAMQKMHK

-266 AATANVLY
+266 AATVNVLC
-274 TTRLPKKVIVKNIKK
+274 TTRLPRKVIVKNIKK
-289 RTDDTDYDLFD
+289 RTDETDYDLFN

-311 LQNCSPEYKSINGL
+311 LQNCSSEYKSINGL

-348 GMKKAVIDDIAEEI
+348 GMKKAVIDDIAEKI
-362 AQSAFMGCSVEEV
+362 AQAAFMGCSVEEV
-375 VMPDSVKMIGNEAF
+375 VMPDSVKMICNEAF

-409 QLGNNACFK
+409 QLGNNACFM

-458 GASAFASC
+458 GTSAFASC
-466 RNLKKVSLPK
+466 RNLEKINLPK
-476 TVKRIKR
+476 TVKRIER
-483 WAMSYVDEL
+483 WAMPYVNEL

-497 VVPNC
+497 VVPNG

-512 VCARVIFPDGREV
+512 VCARVIFPDGKEV

-540 LQLSK
+540 LQLSN

-556 SNMTSLLLNGLIEYE
+556 SNMTSLLSNGLIEYE
-571 RRRKEPEKWPDNR
+571 RRRKEPEEWPDNR
-584 PEQAELKGLL
+584 LEQAELKGLL
-594 RNNSVTL
+594 HNNSVTL

-606 RHDKRQSLAKLIN
+606 THDKRQSLAKLIN

-629 ELLTYANEHNMP
+629 GLLTYANEHNMP

-654 ETPDIKFHI
+654 ETPNTKFHI

>member
-1 MKDWAF
+1 MD
-7 RCSRQSRL
+7 
-15 LFFRVEIRHIED
+15 
-27 ENIKDKERIKNM
+27 RIY
-39 DSIYGNES
+39 S
-47 GISYCYDN
+47 ISYCYDN
-55 GGVTFYCSDVYTCRD
+55 GGVTFYCSDAYTCRE

-83 EDDSTKQMYYK
+83 EDDSTKPMYYK
-94 LRYSCMIF
+94 LRHSCMIF

-115 AIEINNRMFPNCRKI
+115 AIEINNKMFPNCRKV

-142 LVQKDKA
+142 LVKEDKA
-149 MDWNFLLNTFC
+149 MDSNFLLNTFC

-165 DVDLTGIDMIKSGAF
+165 DVDLTGIDIIKSGAF

-187 IKNVADLSQVE
+187 IKNIADISQVE

-211 NKAVGGFRMAG
+211 NKAIGGFQMAG
-222 PIIAEML
+222 PIIIGML
-229 PDLEE
+229 PNLEE

-239 YAIYTA
+239 YAICTA
-245 PRAVEAMQKMYK
+245 PRAVEAMQKMHK

-266 AATANVLY
+266 AATVNVLC
-274 TTRLPKKVIVKNIKK
+274 TTRLPRKVIVKNIKK
-289 RTDDTDYDLFD
+289 RTDETDYDLFN

-311 LQNCSPEYKSINGL
+311 LQNCSQEYKSINGL

-348 GMKKAVIDDIAEEI
+348 GMKKAVIDDIAEKI
-362 AQSAFMGCSVEEV
+362 AQAAFMGCSVEEV
-375 VMPDSVKMIGNEAF
+375 VMPDSVKMICNEAF

-395 KKINLSKNLQKTTN
+395 KKINLSKNLQKTTS
-409 QLGNNACFK
+409 QLGNNACFM

-449 VFHDGLEVI
+449 VFHDGLEAI
-458 GASAFASC
+458 GTSAFASC
-466 RNLKKVSLPK
+466 RNLEKINLPK
-476 TVKRIKR
+476 TVKRIER
-483 WAMSYVDEL
+483 WAMPYVNEL

-497 VVPNC
+497 VVPNG
-502 LVLGLNNSSS
+502 LVLGLNCSASS

-540 LQLSK
+540 LQLSN

-556 SNMTSLLLNGLIEYE
+556 SNMTSLLSNGLIEYE
-571 RRRKEPEKWPDNR
+571 RRRKEPEEWPDNR
-584 PEQAELKGLL
+584 LEQAELKGLL
-594 RNNSVTL
+594 HNNSVTL

-606 RHDKRQSLAKLIN
+606 THDKRQSLTKLIN

-629 ELLTYANEHNMP
+629 GLLTYANEHNMP

-654 ETPDIKFHI
+654 ETPNTKFHI

>member
-1 MKDWAF
+1 
-7 RCSRQSRL
+7 
-15 LFFRVEIRHIED
+15 
-27 ENIKDKERIKNM
+27 M
-39 DSIYGNES
+39 DRIYGNES

-83 EDDSTKQMYYK
+83 EDNNTNQMYYK

-115 AIEINNRMFPNCRKI
+115 AIEINNRIFPNCRKI

-142 LVQKDKA
+142 LVKKDKA
-149 MDWNFLLNTFC
+149 MDWNFLLNAFC

-165 DVDLTGIDMIKSGAF
+165 DVNLTGIDMIKSGAF

-198 NYAFSDSDFCSDK
+198 KYAFSDSDFCSNK

-222 PIIAEML
+222 PIIVEML

-245 PRAVEAMQKMYK
+245 PQAVKAMQKMHK

-266 AATANVLY
+266 AATVNVLC

-311 LQNCSPEYKSINGL
+311 LQNYSPEYKSINGL

-409 QLGNNACFK
+409 QLGSNACFK

-476 TVKRIKR
+476 TVKRIKQ
-483 WAMSYVDEL
+483 WAVPYVDEL

-497 VVPNC
+497 VVPDG
-502 LVLGLNNSSS
+502 LVLGLNNSSSS

-540 LQLSK
+540 LQLNK

-556 SNMTSLLLNGLIEYE
+556 SNITSLLSNGLIEYE

-601 MDWFL
+601 MNWL
-606 RHDKRQSLAKLIN
+606 LTHDKRQSLAKLIN

-654 ETPDIKFHI
+654 ETPDTKFHI

>member
-1 MKDWAF
+1 MYG
-7 RCSRQSRL
+7 
-15 LFFRVEIRHIED
+15 IY
-27 ENIKDKERIKNM
+27 
-39 DSIYGNES
+39 DSDGE
-47 GISYCYDN
+47 ISYCYDN
-55 GGVTFYCSDVYTCRD
+55 GGVTFYCSDIHTCRD
-70 IDMASNVKRVCFG
+70 IDMAPDVKRVCFG
-83 EDDSTKQMYYK
+83 EDDNTKQMSYK
-94 LRYSCMIF
+94 LKDVPATF

-107 IYIARNVA
+107 IYITQNVA
-115 AIEINNRMFPNCRKI
+115 AIEINNRMFPNCRKV
-130 VSNNVNYRSGSM
+130 VSNNVNYRTGSM
-142 LVQKDKA
+142 LVKEDKVLEH
-149 MDWNFLLNTFC
+149 NFLLNTFC

-165 DVDLTGIDMIKSGAF
+165 DVDLTGIGIIKSGAF

-187 IKNVADLSQVE
+187 IKNIADLSQVE
-198 NYAFSDSDFCSDK
+198 RYAFSGSDFCSDK
-211 NKAVGGFRMAG
+211 NQAVGGFRMVG
-222 PIIAEML
+222 PIIAGML

-234 YEIPD
+234 YEIPG

-245 PRAVEAMQKMYK
+245 PLAVESMQKMHK

-266 AATANVLY
+266 AATVNVLC
-274 TTRLPKKVIVKNIKK
+274 TTQLPRKVIVKNIKK

-348 GMKKAVIDDIAEEI
+348 GMKRAVIDDIAEEI
-362 AQSAFMGCSVEEV
+362 AEAAFMGCNVEEV
-375 VMPDSVKMIGNEAF
+375 VMPDSVKVIRNEAF

-395 KKINLSKNLQKTTN
+395 KKINLSKNLQKITN

-418 KCERLKGIEI
+418 KCESLKGIEI
-428 PAGIKEI
+428 PAGIKGI
-435 PNMMFFGCRELSEV
+435 PTMMFFGCSELSEV

-466 RNLKKVSLPK
+466 RNLKKVSLPE
-476 TVKRIKR
+476 TVKRIER
-483 WAMSYVDEL
+483 WAMAYVDEL

-497 VVPNC
+497 VIPDG
-502 LVLGLNNSSS
+502 LVLGLTSSAFS
-512 VCARVIFPDGREV
+512 SFYARVIFPDRKEV
-525 LVSKTVNPDVEDKAT
+525 LVSKIVNPDIEDKAT

-556 SNMTSLLLNGLIEYE
+556 SNMTSLLSNGLIEYE
-571 RRRKEPEKWPDNR
+571 RRRKEPEEWPDSR

-594 RNNSVTL
+594 YNNGDTL

-606 RHDKRQSLAKLIN
+606 THDKRQSLAKLIS

-629 ELLTYANEHNMP
+629 ELLTYANEHDMP
-641 DIAAYTIQQIQKG
+641 DIAAYIIQQMQKEKTG
-654 ETPDIKFHI
+654 DTEFHI

>member
-1 MKDWAF
+1 
-7 RCSRQSRL
+7 
-15 LFFRVEIRHIED
+15 
-27 ENIKDKERIKNM
+27 M
-39 DSIYGNES
+39 DSIYSSES

-83 EDDSTKQMYYK
+83 EDNNTNQMYYK

-115 AIEINNRMFPNCRKI
+115 PIEINNRMFPNCRKI

-142 LVQKDKA
+142 LVKEDKA
-149 MDWNFLLNTFC
+149 MDWNFLLNAFC

-198 NYAFSDSDFCSDK
+198 KYAFSDSDFCSDK

-222 PIIAEML
+222 PIIVEML

-245 PRAVEAMQKMYK
+245 PRAVKAMQKMHK

-266 AATANVLY
+266 AATVNVLC

-325 LYGRV
+325 LYGRI

-362 AQSAFMGCSVEEV
+362 AQAAFMGCSVEEV
-375 VMPDSVKMIGNEAF
+375 VMPDSVKMICNEAF
-389 SCCKYL
+389 SSCKYL

-435 PNMMFFGCRELSEV
+435 PNMMFSGCRELSEV

-466 RNLKKVSLPK
+466 RNLEKITLPK

-483 WAMSYVDEL
+483 WAMPYVDEL

-497 VVPNC
+497 VVPNG

-512 VCARVIFPDGREV
+512 VCARVIFPDGKEV

-540 LQLSK
+540 LQLNK

-556 SNMTSLLLNGLIEYE
+556 SNMTSLLSNGLIEYE
-571 RRRKEPEKWPDNR
+571 RRRKEPEEWPDNR

-594 RNNSVTL
+594 RNNSVTIMNWL
-601 MDWFL
+601 L
-606 RHDKRQSLAKLIN
+606 THDKRQSLAKLIN

-654 ETPDIKFHI
+654 ETPDTKFHI

>member
-1 MKDWAF
+1 MD
-7 RCSRQSRL
+7 
-15 LFFRVEIRHIED
+15 
-27 ENIKDKERIKNM
+27 RIY
-39 DSIYGNES
+39 S
-47 GISYCYDN
+47 ISYCYDN
-55 GGVTFYCSDVYTCRD
+55 GGVTFYCSDVYTCRE

-83 EDDSTKQMYYK
+83 EDDSTKPMYYK

-115 AIEINNRMFPNCRKI
+115 AIEIDNRMFPNCRKI

-142 LVQKDKA
+142 LVKEDKA
-149 MDWNFLLNTFC
+149 MDSNFLFNTFC

-165 DVDLTGIDMIKSGAF
+165 DVDLTGIDIIKSGAF

-187 IKNVADLSQVE
+187 IKNIADLSQVE

-211 NKAVGGFRMAG
+211 NKAVGGFQMAG
-222 PIIAEML
+222 PIIIGML

-245 PRAVEAMQKMYK
+245 SRAVEAMQKMHK

-266 AATANVLY
+266 AATVNVLC
-274 TTRLPKKVIVKNIKK
+274 TTRLPRKVIVKNIKK
-289 RTDDTDYDLFD
+289 RTDDTDYDLFNM
-300 ILDSET
+300 LDSET

-330 IDEYGFFTKTW
+330 IYEYGFFTKTW

-362 AQSAFMGCSVEEV
+362 AQAAFMGCSVEEV
-375 VMPDSVKMIGNEAF
+375 VMPDSVKMICNEAF
-389 SCCKYL
+389 SSCKYL

-418 KCERLKGIEI
+418 KCERLKCIEI
-428 PAGIKEI
+428 PAGIKEN

-449 VFHDGLEVI
+449 VFHNGLEVI
-458 GASAFASC
+458 GTSAFASC
-466 RNLKKVSLPK
+466 RNLEKINLPK
-476 TVKRIKR
+476 TVKRIER
-483 WAMSYVDEL
+483 WAMPYVDEL

-497 VVPNC
+497 VIPNG
-502 LVLGLNNSSS
+502 LVLGLNCSASS

-540 LQLSK
+540 LQLSN

-556 SNMTSLLLNGLIEYE
+556 SNMTSLLSNGLIEYE
-571 RRRKEPEKWPDNR
+571 RRRKEPEEWPDSR
-584 PEQAELKGLL
+584 LEQAELKGLL

-606 RHDKRQSLAKLIN
+606 THDKRQSLAKLIN

-629 ELLTYANEHNMP
+629 GLLTYANEHNMP
-641 DIAAYTIQQIQKG
+641 DIAAYTIQQIQKR
-654 ETPDIKFHI
+654 ETLNTKFHI

>member
-1 MKDWAF
+1 MK
-7 RCSRQSRL
+7 
-15 LFFRVEIRHIED
+15 
-27 ENIKDKERIKNM
+27 
-39 DSIYGNES
+39 
-47 GISYCYDN
+47 
-55 GGVTFYCSDVYTCRD
+55 
-70 IDMASNVKRVCFG
+70 
-83 EDDSTKQMYYK
+83 
-94 LRYSCMIF
+94 
-102 PNVTE
+102 
-107 IYIARNVA
+107 
-115 AIEINNRMFPNCRKI
+115 
-130 VSNNVNYRSGSM
+130 
-142 LVQKDKA
+142 KDKA
-149 MDWNFLLNTFC
+149 MDCNFLLNTFC

-165 DVDLTGIDMIKSGAF
+165 DVDLTGIGIIKSGAF

-187 IKNVADLSQVE
+187 TKNIDDLSQVE

-211 NKAVGGFRMAG
+211 NKAVGGFQMAG
-222 PIIAEML
+222 PIIIGML

-245 PRAVEAMQKMYK
+245 PRAVDAMQKMHK

-266 AATANVLY
+266 AATVNVLC
-274 TTRLPKKVIVKNIKK
+274 TTRLPRKVIVKNIKK
-289 RTDDTDYDLFD
+289 RTDETDYDLFN

-311 LQNCSPEYKSINGL
+311 LQNCSSEYKSINGL

-348 GMKKAVIDDIAEEI
+348 GMKKAVIDDIAEKI
-362 AQSAFMGCSVEEV
+362 AQAAFMGCSVEEV
-375 VMPDSVKMIGNEAF
+375 VMPDSVKMICNEAF
-389 SCCKYL
+389 SSCKYL

-458 GASAFASC
+458 GTSAFASC
-466 RNLKKVSLPK
+466 RNLEKINLPK
-476 TVKRIKR
+476 TVKRIER
-483 WAMSYVDEL
+483 WAMPYVDEL

-497 VVPNC
+497 VVPNG
-502 LVLGLNNSSS
+502 LVLGLNCSASS

-540 LQLSK
+540 LQLSNR
-545 HCQDPDWYKYS
+545 CQDPDWYKYS
-556 SNMTSLLLNGLIEYE
+556 SNMTSLLSNGLIEYE
-571 RRRKEPEKWPDNR
+571 RRRKEPEEWPDSR
-584 PEQAELKGLL
+584 LEQAELKGLL

-606 RHDKRQSLAKLIN
+606 THDKRQSLAKLIN

-629 ELLTYANEHNMP
+629 GLLTYANEHNMP
-641 DIAAYTIQQIQKG
+641 DIAAYTIQQIQKR
-654 ETPDIKFHI
+654 ETLNTKFHI

>member
-1 MKDWAF
+1 MD
-7 RCSRQSRL
+7 
-15 LFFRVEIRHIED
+15 
-27 ENIKDKERIKNM
+27 RIY
-39 DSIYGNES
+39 S
-47 GISYCYDN
+47 ISYCYDN
-55 GGVTFYCSDVYTCRD
+55 GGVTFYCSDAYTCRE

-83 EDDSTKQMYYK
+83 EDDSTKPMYYK
-94 LRYSCMIF
+94 LRHSCMIF

-115 AIEINNRMFPNCRKI
+115 AIEINNKMFPNCRKV

-142 LVQKDKA
+142 LVKEDKA
-149 MDWNFLLNTFC
+149 MDSNFLLNTFC

-165 DVDLTGIDMIKSGAF
+165 DVDLTGIDIIKSGAF

-187 IKNVADLSQVE
+187 IKNIADISQVE

-211 NKAVGGFRMAG
+211 NKAIGGFQMAG
-222 PIIAEML
+222 PIIIGML
-229 PDLEE
+229 PNLEE

-239 YAIYTA
+239 YAICTA
-245 PRAVEAMQKMYK
+245 PRAVEAMQKMHK

-266 AATANVLY
+266 AATVNVLC
-274 TTRLPKKVIVKNIKK
+274 TTRLPRKVIVKNIKK
-289 RTDDTDYDLFD
+289 RTDETDYDLFN

-311 LQNCSPEYKSINGL
+311 LQNCSSEYKSINGL

-348 GMKKAVIDDIAEEI
+348 GMKKAVIDDIAEKI
-362 AQSAFMGCSVEEV
+362 AQAAFMGCSVEEV
-375 VMPDSVKMIGNEAF
+375 VMPDSVKMIYNEAF

-409 QLGNNACFK
+409 QLGNNACFM

-435 PNMMFFGCRELSEV
+435 PDKMFFGCSELSEV

-458 GASAFASC
+458 GTSAFASC
-466 RNLKKVSLPK
+466 RNLEKINLPK
-476 TVKRIKR
+476 TVKRIER
-483 WAMSYVDEL
+483 WAMPYVDEL

-497 VVPNC
+497 VVPNG
-502 LVLGLNNSSS
+502 LVLGLNNSSSS

-525 LVSKTVNPDVEDKAT
+525 LVSKTVNPDVENKAT

-545 HCQDPDWYKYS
+545 RCQDPDWYKYS
-556 SNMTSLLLNGLIEYE
+556 SNMTSLLSNGLIEYE
-571 RRRKEPEKWPDNR
+571 RRRKEPEEWPDSR
-584 PEQAELKGLL
+584 LEQAELKGLL

-606 RHDKRQSLAKLIN
+606 THDKRQSLAKLIN

-629 ELLTYANEHNMP
+629 GLLTYANEHNMP
-641 DIAAYTIQQIQKG
+641 DIAGYTIQQIQKG
-654 ETPDIKFHI
+654 ETPNTKFHI